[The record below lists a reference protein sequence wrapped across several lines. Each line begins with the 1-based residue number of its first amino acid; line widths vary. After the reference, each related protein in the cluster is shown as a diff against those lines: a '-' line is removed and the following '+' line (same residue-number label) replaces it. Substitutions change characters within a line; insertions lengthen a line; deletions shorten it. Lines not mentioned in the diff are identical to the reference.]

1 MNKLLPRNTTQIPV
15 IGTLLSKTGKPW
27 YRFLRRTFL
36 REVSK
41 SDISEEDLPEE
52 DISETGISE
61 EDIPE
66 KDISKFL
73 VDISNLIAM
82 NKLYLHTNL
91 CSLVTKRYDNL
102 LSDFVERC
110 DFTLNLLLLI
120 YSSFSSVSL
129 SQSDVPNSLIIQLSH
144 HIGSFFNHQPFLFG
158 IAFHSS
164 VMSLLSFGFM
174 QRKRENCNKTC
185 KIIHSYLIDIFF

>member
-1 MNKLLPRNTTQIPV
+1 MAVRIFWHECSKVLNMNNNFMNKLLPRNTTQIPV

-36 REVSK
+36 TEVSK

-120 YSSFSSVSL
+120 YSPFSSVSL

-144 HIGSFFNHQPFLFG
+144 HIGSFFNH
-158 IAFHSS
+158 
-164 VMSLLSFGFM
+164 
-174 QRKRENCNKTC
+174 
-185 KIIHSYLIDIFF
+185 